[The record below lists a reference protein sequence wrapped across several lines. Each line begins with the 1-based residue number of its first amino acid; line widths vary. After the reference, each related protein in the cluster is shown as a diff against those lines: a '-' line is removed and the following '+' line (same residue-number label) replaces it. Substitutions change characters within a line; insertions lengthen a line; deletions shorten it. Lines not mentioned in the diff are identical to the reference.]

1 MKLFDIFK
9 KKKPVQQETIPNEK
23 KKLVLDKEMDFPEL
37 EKFDEDRYLAD
48 TFEDVFRAIRYDG
61 WKREFTSYGE
71 MHFSKDRVQ
80 VKIHFSDWRTFYIKR
95 IELYSGYTT
104 FIYMDEL
111 DVDHYNMFYEI
122 YRDFV
127 IKQNEVKKNNIEKS
141 MAQIRNALGKDVL
154 RDSKIDMLLNSDDVE

>member
-9 KKKPVQQETIPNEK
+9 KKKPVQQENVPSK
-23 KKLVLDKEMDFPEL
+23 KNKVELDKEMDFPGV

-48 TFEDVFRAIRYDG
+48 TFEDVFLAIRYDG

-80 VKIHFSDWRTFYIKR
+80 VKIHFSDYSTFYIKR
-95 IELYSGYTT
+95 IELLAGHTNFMYK
-104 FIYMDEL
+104 DEL
-111 DVDHYNMFYEI
+111 NVDHYNMFYEI

-127 IKQNEVKKNNIEKS
+127 ITQNEVKKNNIEKS

-154 RDSKIDMLLNSDDVE
+154 RDSKIDMLLDSDGE

>member
-9 KKKPVQQETIPNEK
+9 KKKPVQHETVPNK
-23 KKLVLDKEMDFPEL
+23 KKKVVLDKEMDFPGV

-48 TFEDVFRAIRYDG
+48 TFEDVFLAIRYDG

-71 MHFSKDRVQ
+71 
-80 VKIHFSDWRTFYIKR
+80 IHFSDYSTFYIKR
-95 IELYSGYTT
+95 IEMLAGHTNFMYK
-104 FIYMDEL
+104 DEL
-111 DVDHYNMFYEI
+111 NVDHYNMFYDI

-154 RDSKIDMLLNSDDVE
+154 RDSKIDMLLDSDGE